1 MNCIVTVKCVLKL
14 LHVFFSFFFFSLLL
28 TSLCALQIA
37 SLECTKEAGPG
48 MLLTE
53 GISCALKAVRSDEIE
68 FQKHHKWVA
77 EYVEAKDQCL
87 VQDEN
92 ISRRLDLSVLQKKS
106 VAQIPQ
112 STVSANRIHEKV
124 EL

>member
-1 MNCIVTVKCVLKL
+1 
-14 LHVFFSFFFFSLLL
+14 
-28 TSLCALQIA
+28 
-37 SLECTKEAGPG
+37 
-48 MLLTE
+48 MLLTD
-53 GISCALKAVRSDEIE
+53 GISCALKAVCSDEKE

-92 ISRRLDLSVLQKKS
+92 IPRRLDLSVLQEKS
-106 VAQIPQ
+106 LAHIPQ
-112 STVSANRIHEKV
+112 STVSANRICQKV

>member
-1 MNCIVTVKCVLKL
+1 
-14 LHVFFSFFFFSLLL
+14 
-28 TSLCALQIA
+28 
-37 SLECTKEAGPG
+37 

-53 GISCALKAVRSDEIE
+53 GISCALKAVCSDGIE

-87 VQDEN
+87 VQDEI

-124 EL
+124 ELMDYGYDTITIQSPFFLYIICMLLTILCEPRATPLEPFKKKKQNC